1 MHLSLE
7 DHQYLC
13 IVYTL
18 QIKHYENTYFTYF
31 SLRVL
36 RRTLKLKI
44 NKLRNIWKFARMYM
58 HKINTKL
65 RIPLILSPRVFNS
78 SWIIISTHQ
87 KRINKHICLHIFF
100 TFITWKEKEEV
111 TCSFSYLPSH
121 NSHGFGITYL
131 VLLLFMSKQ
140 LFNDEY
146 TNHYANATGKLS
158 NCCIVHWYVW

>member
-1 MHLSLE
+1 MHLSFE

-18 QIKHYENTYFTYF
+18 QNKKLWEYIFHLFF
-31 SLRVL
+31 LL
-36 RRTLKLKI
+36 RRTLQLKI
-44 NKLRNIWKFARMYM
+44 DKLRNIWKFARMYM

-65 RIPLILSPRVFNS
+65 RMPLILSPRVFNS

-111 TCSFSYLPSH
+111 TCSFSYLPSY
-121 NSHGFGITYL
+121 NSHGFGMNHLTL
-131 VLLLFMSKQ
+131 SLSMSKQ
-140 LFNDEY
+140 LFNDGN
-146 TNHYANATGKLS
+146 TNHYANATRK
-158 NCCIVHWYVW
+158 II